1 MAYQLWEL
9 DSRNCVAEF
18 RSRREALEAVR
29 GMTAQDGASAAD
41 SLLLVCERRDGDL
54 EKIAS
59 GADLAQLAVA
69 EQGVSAALNGEVR
82 PAEGAAA
89 PRRVP
94 AAPNG

>member
-29 GMTAQDGASAAD
+29 GMTAQDGASAAV

-69 EQGVSAALNGEVR
+69 EQGAAALNGEAR
-82 PAEGAAA
+82 SAEGAAV
-89 PRRVP
+89 PQRVP